1 MNILFSER
9 YRYFIYRSACDMR
22 KGYDGLSGIV
32 RGEWKKDPL
41 SGDVFIF
48 LSKQRNKIK
57 LLHWQNDGF
66 VIYSKRLEKGTFE
79 LPKGNSIEISA
90 HQLQFI
96 LDGIYLS
103 SIKKRVRYE
112 HQLVG
117 IFNPPRSFCN
127 IINLET
133 RNTIGGIF
141 SVITFALSIFKPQRD
156 SAGG

>member
-1 MNILFSER
+1 MNILFTDR
-9 YRYFIYRSACDMR
+9 CRYFIYRSGCDMR
-22 KGYDGLSGIV
+22 KGYDGLSGLV
-32 RGEWKKDPL
+32 RNEWKKDPL

-79 LPKGNSIEISA
+79 LPKENSIEITSY
-90 HQLQFI
+90 QLQFI

-112 HQLVG
+112 HPFVNKNRMEL
-117 IFNPPRSFCN
+117 R
-127 IINLET
+127 
-133 RNTIGGIF
+133 IF
-141 SVITFALSIFKPQRD
+141 SPA
-156 SAGG
+156 